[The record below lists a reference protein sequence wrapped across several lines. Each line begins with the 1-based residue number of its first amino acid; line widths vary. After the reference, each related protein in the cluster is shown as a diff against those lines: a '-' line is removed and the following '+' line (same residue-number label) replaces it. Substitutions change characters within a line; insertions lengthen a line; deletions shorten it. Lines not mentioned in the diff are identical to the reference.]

1 MKKRHIPIFMASDDN
16 YLPYLVVAIKSISIH
31 SSDEY
36 IYDIRI
42 LNNGLSKSSIRKLRH
57 ISFKNV
63 EITLIDVTRAVE
75 AFREDLSVRLRDY
88 YSEAIFYR
96 MFIASMFPRMTKA
109 LYIDCDVVL
118 VDDIAKLYFT
128 DIGDNIIGAVADE
141 SIPSVPE
148 FCDYVS
154 DWVGVPAQRYINS
167 GVLLIN
173 LTAFRKYKIAEKF
186 KRLLTTYNF
195 DTLAPDQD
203 YINFLCRGKIHYLDA
218 GWNKQPKLEKYD
230 PVEEQHLIHYN
241 LYNKPWHYSGI
252 PYEEEFWNVAR
263 LTPYY
268 QDILRGYVE
277 YGDDKKKA
285 EAEGGMR
292 LLERA
297 AKLARSAGGFFE
309 TLGDN
314 FLIPERLAV
323 R

>member
-16 YLPYLVVAIKSISIH
+16 YLPYLVVAIKSISLY

-36 IYDIRI
+36 VYDVKI
-42 LNNGLSKSSIRKLRH
+42 LNNGLSKASVRKLRH
-57 ISFKNV
+57 LEFKNV
-63 EITLIDVTRAVE
+63 EISFVDVERAVA

-109 LYIDCDVVL
+109 IYIDCDVVL

-128 DIGDNIIGAVADE
+128 DIGDNILGAVSDE

-148 FCDYVS
+148 FCEYVS
-154 DWVGVPAQRYINS
+154 EWVGVSAQRYINS
-167 GVLLIN
+167 GVLLMN
-173 LTAFRKYKIAEKF
+173 LNAFRKHNIAEKF
-186 KRLLTTYNF
+186 KRLLITYNF

-203 YINFLCRGKIHYLDA
+203 YLNFLCKDKIYYLDG
-218 GWNKQPKLEKYD
+218 GWNKQPKEENYL
-230 PVEEQHLIHYN
+230 PIEEQHLIHYN

-252 PYEEEFWNVAR
+252 PYENAFWDVAR

-268 QDILRGYVE
+268 QDILKGYVE
-277 YGDDKKKA
+277 FGDDKKKA
-285 EAEGGMR
+285 EAEGGRR
-292 LLERA
+292 LIERA

-314 FLIPERLAV
+314 FLIRERRSA
-323 R
+323 